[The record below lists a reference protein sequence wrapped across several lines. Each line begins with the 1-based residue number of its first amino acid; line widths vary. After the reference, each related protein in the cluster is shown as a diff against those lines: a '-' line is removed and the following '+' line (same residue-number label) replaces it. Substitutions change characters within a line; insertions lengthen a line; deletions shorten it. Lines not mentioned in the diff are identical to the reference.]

1 MEEGPVEG
9 PSLTPHGH
17 AKRSPR
23 SPLVAACLN
32 STTQHDVAYTYPFI
46 KRGTCLSVRR
56 RGHAQCGKR
65 P

>member
-9 PSLTPHGH
+9 LSMTLDDH

-32 STTQHDVAYTYPFI
+32 STAKHYVAYTYPLI
-46 KRGTCLSVRR
+46 KRGTCPRVTR
-56 RGHAQCGKR
+56 RGNAQCGKR